1 MADEDDATP
10 CLHHEEEVGHME
22 ATTTTTP
29 TSHEREN
36 KGIDIGVCDAMIPL
50 VDMMSDCLHA
60 MDATFDIAYESFT
73 FPCDT
78 LPLHHVDHEDLIDC
92 NDIAIGMPCYECF
105 TFSPI
110 ACNMSTNCSF
120 PCIACNDDN
129 DTTMNMLCTQCLNY
143 SPIVASKM
151 LNNCSFQCLVCNN
164 VCMFANEIAPIAFS
178 NFGEFSH
185 VEHVPISCLHFHHA
199 YYNNLLDANGDVQI
213 RRRIMMDDVF
223 IYHAHT
229 YFLLSM
235 VCVGTR
241 NPMSTSIEHELTKRA
256 LESIIQVSSRSNP
269 ALIPFPCFASNKNGH
284 VTDDVLLYHAHTYV
298 AWSLLCEGTIAYSS
312 TSTEHELTNESF
324 NELLGH
330 RCFTKVNSIYLN
342 NHAMIFEHWLL
353 FECCFAFIVSFLGFI
368 EGEVTIK
375 SCHILDFK
383 IDYMAN
389 HELKFEH
396 LPPPQEH
403 GAQESRTTL
412 FQAGGDDVARPKVVS
427 PSWTSLK
434 ADATEAWKRRKKRE
448 DGAFSP
454 AVLPPK
460 AGGTT
465 AESNYR
471 WSTTASCRM
480 HHRLFAKR
488 SWIANRD
495 SGTTAEASRYHRQPA
510 VLTTP
515 SRPVP
520 PPSPAVPPQAR

>member
-1 MADEDDATP
+1 MMVPHMEKMYMVDEDDATP

-110 ACNMSTNCSF
+110 ACNMLTNCSF
-120 PCIACNDDN
+120 PCVASNDEN
-129 DTTMNMLCTQCLNY
+129 DTMNMLCPTCLNY

-164 VCMFANEIAPIAFS
+164 VCMLANEIAPIAFS

-185 VEHVPISCLHFHHA
+185 LEHVPISCLHFHHA

-235 VCVGTR
+235 MCVGTR

-269 ALIPFPCFASNKNGH
+269 ALIPFPCFASNMPNNFSFLWFACKHDGYIAFPCDNH
-284 VTDDVLLYHAHTYV
+284 VPMIFDIDALCVATQLLNNFSFSYIVCNHNAILGMLCHECCENSLLLVATNIMKTCSFRWFVCTNDDVLVISPHVFLPN
-298 AWSLLCEGTIAYSS
+298 SPLIASRMLN
-312 TSTEHELTNESF
+312 TFSF
-324 NELLGH
+324 
-330 RCFTKVNSIYLN
+330 RCFECN
-342 NHAMIFEHWLL
+342 NEQVFRNEMDNMVFSN
-353 FECCFAFIVSFLGFI
+353 FGVFVFS
-368 EGEVTIK
+368 
-375 SCHILDFK
+375 
-383 IDYMAN
+383 
-389 HELKFEH
+389 H
-396 LPPPQEH
+396 LEN
-403 GAQESRTTL
+403 AQRACL
-412 FQAGGDDVARPKVVS
+412 HNDLAYAL
-427 PSWTSLK
+427 SL
-434 ADATEAWKRRKKRE
+434 
-448 DGAFSP
+448 
-454 AVLPPK
+454 
-460 AGGTT
+460 
-465 AESNYR
+465 
-471 WSTTASCRM
+471 
-480 HHRLFAKR
+480 
-488 SWIANRD
+488 
-495 SGTTAEASRYHRQPA
+495 
-510 VLTTP
+510 
-515 SRPVP
+515 
-520 PPSPAVPPQAR
+520 